1 MGDLKALPRAPR
13 RALILEELGEDRW
26 IVAVHTHDVAE
37 ERLYRALA
45 RPMSYLAAQK
55 TAVAAHR
62 SIGLPIGIRR
72 LGDRIRSFQ
81 AGRSW

>member
-1 MGDLKALPRAPR
+1 MGELKALPRAPR
-13 RALILEELGEDRW
+13 RALILEQLGEDRW
-26 IVAVHTHDVAE
+26 IVAVHTHDAAE
-37 ERLYRALA
+37 ERLHRALA

-62 SIGLPIGIRR
+62 SVGLPIGIRR